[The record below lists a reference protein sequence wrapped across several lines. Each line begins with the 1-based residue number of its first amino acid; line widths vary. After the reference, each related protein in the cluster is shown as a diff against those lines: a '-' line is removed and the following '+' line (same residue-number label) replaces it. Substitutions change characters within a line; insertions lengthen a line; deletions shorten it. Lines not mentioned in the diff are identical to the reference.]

1 MINVV
6 DPGSVVDPVDWGTPN
21 QPHSPD
27 QPCCWQVVSRMSVGS
42 VTLSCMVSELPSTLR
57 YLAQRQRGVVSR
69 SQAIRA
75 GLSPDVIK
83 FRVRTDRW
91 QQLHPGVY
99 ATFSGI
105 PGRGAWLWA
114 ALLAAGPGA
123 VLSYQTAA
131 ELHGLSD
138 KPTSP
143 IHVTVPAQRHLVA
156 VSGVCLHRSG
166 RAVKA
171 VQGGSYPPRTR
182 IEETVLDLTQTAK
195 TFDDV
200 CGWVTRAIARELTD
214 ETGLNAAMKARQRL
228 RWRNDLQQL
237 IAAATGGDHSV
248 LEFRYHR
255 DVERAHGLPESARQV
270 AFTTRDGRRGRR
282 DRVYEPYGV
291 VIELDGRLAHQPEDK
306 WRDTS
311 RDNAAAAAGQQT
323 LRYGWS
329 QVKWQSCETAAEVA
343 RVLHR
348 NGWEGRPRPCSP
360 GCPVGRAAGQR
371 QHGRV
376 RIGRARHGSC

>member
-1 MINVV
+1 
-6 DPGSVVDPVDWGTPN
+6 
-21 QPHSPD
+21 
-27 QPCCWQVVSRMSVGS
+27 MSVGG

-75 GLSPDVIK
+75 GLSPDMIK

-143 IHVTVPAQRHLVA
+143 IHVTVPVQRHLVA

-166 RAVKA
+166 RALDA
-171 VQGGSYPPRTR
+171 VLGGSQPPRTR
-182 IEETVLDLTQTAK
+182 VEETVLDLTQTAK

-214 ETGLNAAMKARQRL
+214 ETRLNAAMSARLRL
-228 RWRNDLQQL
+228 RWRADLQEL
-237 IAAATGGDHSV
+237 IVAAADGDHSV

-270 AFTTRDGRRGRR
+270 PFTTPGGRRGRR

-291 VIELDGRLAHQPEDK
+291 IIELDGRLAHVPENQWKDK
-306 WRDTS
+306 T
-311 RDNAAAAAGQQT
+311 RDNAAMAAGQQT
-323 LRYGWS
+323 LRYGWA
-329 QVKWQSCETAAEVA
+329 QVKWEPCATAAEVA
-343 RVLHR
+343 KVLRRH
-348 NGWEGRPRPCSP
+348 GWDGRPRTCSP
-360 GCPVGRAAGQR
+360 GCPVDPD
-371 QHGRV
+371 
-376 RIGRARHGSC
+376 

>member
-1 MINVV
+1 MLLAVA
-6 DPGSVVDPVDWGTPN
+6 
-21 QPHSPD
+21 
-27 QPCCWQVVSRMSVGS
+27 SRMSVGG

-75 GLSPDVIK
+75 GLSPDMIK
-83 FRVRTDRW
+83 FRVRSDRW

-166 RAVKA
+166 RAVEA
-171 VQGGSYPPRTR
+171 MQGGSQPPRTR
-182 IEETVLDLTQTAK
+182 VEETVLDLTQTAK
-195 TFDDV
+195 TIDDV
-200 CGWVTRAIARELTD
+200 CGWVTRAFARELTD
-214 ETGLNAAMKARQRL
+214 ETRL
-228 RWRNDLQQL
+228 RHGDDLAKE
-237 IAAATGGDHSV
+237 AALARGPART
-248 LEFRYHR
+248 R
-255 DVERAHGLPESARQV
+255 HGRG
-270 AFTTRDGRRGRR
+270 GRRPLGAGVPLPQGR
-282 DRVYEPYGV
+282 G
-291 VIELDGRLAHQPEDK
+291 
-306 WRDTS
+306 
-311 RDNAAAAAGQQT
+311 AG
-323 LRYGWS
+323 
-329 QVKWQSCETAAEVA
+329 A
-343 RVLHR
+343 
-348 NGWEGRPRPCSP
+348 
-360 GCPVGRAAGQR
+360 RAAGVGPAGAVHHSR
-371 QHGRV
+371 TDGGDGA
-376 RIGRARHGSC
+376 IACTNLTAW